1 MNSIR
6 AIIFD
11 FDGIIVESVDIKTQA
26 FAELYQFYG
35 DEIVQKVI
43 AHHEANGGMSRYE
56 KIRHYHN
63 SYLGIPISYK
73 EVESFA
79 SRFSKIV
86 MDKVVHA
93 PYVDGALEF
102 LENYNTHYDFFI
114 STGTPQSE
122 IESILTKRNI
132 RHYFKRIWGSPVK
145 KTEHVKSILREFDFR
160 SGEVI
165 FVGDAPSDIEAA
177 QANALEFIG
186 RYTTAEQIKEQ
197 KHTIKSLFELE
208 KTINRVLDERI

>member
-26 FAELYQFYG
+26 FAELYQSYG
-35 DEIVQKVI
+35 DEIVQKVV

-56 KIRHYHN
+56 KIQHYHN
-63 SYLGIPISYK
+63 SYLGVSISSND
-73 EVESFA
+73 VETLA
-79 SRFSKIV
+79 SRFSQIV
-86 MDKVVHA
+86 MDKVINAH
-93 PYVDGALEF
+93 YVDGALEF
-102 LENYNTHYDFFI
+102 LESCKDKYEYFI

-122 IESILTKRNI
+122 IESILIARNI
-132 RHYFKRIWGSPVK
+132 RHYFKCVLGSPVK
-145 KTEHVKSILREFDFR
+145 KVEHVRSILEEFGYSPRE
-160 SGEVI
+160 VV

-177 QANALEFIG
+177 QANGLDFIG

-197 KHTIKSLFELE
+197 KRTIKSLFELE

>member
-11 FDGIIVESVDIKTQA
+11 FDGIIVESVDIKTKA
-26 FAELYQFYG
+26 FAELYHSYG
-35 DEIVQKVI
+35 DEVVQKVV

-63 SYLGIPISYK
+63 SYLGIPISQN
-73 EVESFA
+73 EVETLA
-79 SRFSKIV
+79 LRFSKTV
-86 MDKVVHA
+86 MDRVINA

-102 LENYNTHYDFFI
+102 LESYKTKYEFFI

-132 RHYFKRIWGSPVK
+132 RHYFKRIWGSPVIK
-145 KTEHVKSILREFDFR
+145 AEHVKSILREFDFR

>member
-1 MNSIR
+1 
-6 AIIFD
+6 
-11 FDGIIVESVDIKTQA
+11 
-26 FAELYQFYG
+26 
-35 DEIVQKVI
+35 
-43 AHHEANGGMSRYE
+43 MSRYE

-73 EVESFA
+73 EVEAFA

-102 LENYNTHYDFFI
+102 LENYNTQYDFFI

-122 IESILTKRNI
+122 IESILTTRNI
-132 RHYFKRIWGSPVK
+132 RHYFKGALGSPVNK
-145 KTEHVKSILREFDFR
+145 IEHVRSILEEFGYSPRE
-160 SGEVI
+160 VV

-177 QANALEFIG
+177 EGNGLGFVG
-186 RYTTAEQIKEQ
+186 RYTTAEKIKEQ
-197 KHTIKSLFELE
+197 KHVIKSLFELE
-208 KTINRVLDERI
+208 TIINRVLDERIRNQA